1 MKRRAHVPAGSA
13 GAIGVEPLRPRANG
27 LRSDG
32 DEWGKTARFFDTS
45 RRTPPG
51 NSACADPAPRLE
63 SSSMPTRS
71 VSEGAGVAPQLTCG
85 IPRSR
90 FGLVWL
96 VPFDQVVISEES
108 RGMSPSRRPPPLVSG
123 DQSV

>member
-1 MKRRAHVPAGSA
+1 
-13 GAIGVEPLRPRANG
+13 
-27 LRSDG
+27 
-32 DEWGKTARFFDTS
+32 
-45 RRTPPG
+45 
-51 NSACADPAPRLE
+51 
-63 SSSMPTRS
+63 

-108 RGMSPSRRPPPLVSG
+108 LKNPEFELSRQEQAAQRT
-123 DQSV
+123 